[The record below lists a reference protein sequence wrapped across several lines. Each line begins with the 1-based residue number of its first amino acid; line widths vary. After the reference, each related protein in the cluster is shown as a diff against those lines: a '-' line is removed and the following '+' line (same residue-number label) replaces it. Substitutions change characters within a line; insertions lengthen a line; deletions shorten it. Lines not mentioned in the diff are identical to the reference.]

1 MKALFGEEWKN
12 NEKQMPKFAH
22 YLLEEFCRQDTHINI
37 KIFILK
43 IVTNNPK
50 LFKPHANLW
59 FRPICEYII
68 SKKNGGKGFHYFLR
82 DICTML
88 ISWNYVPEN
97 SSRTK
102 ILLTEVINSLML
114 ISADPTKLIFKQ
126 NIKIISTL
134 MEKWRKLIAINK
146 LFVTTM
152 ISRPDSEA
160 ASPLWKMNAI
170 EILALAVCYDI
181 PILVK
186 PEEVEYLS
194 PAE

>member
-1 MKALFGEEWKN
+1 
-12 NEKQMPKFAH
+12 
-22 YLLEEFCRQDTHINI
+22 
-37 KIFILK
+37 
-43 IVTNNPK
+43 
-50 LFKPHANLW
+50 
-59 FRPICEYII
+59 
-68 SKKNGGKGFHYFLR
+68 
-82 DICTML
+82 ML
-88 ISWNYVPEN
+88 ISWNYVPE
-97 SSRTK
+97 SSSATK
-102 ILLTEVINSLML
+102 LLLTEVINSLIL

-134 MEKWRKLIAINK
+134 MDKWRKLIAINK
-146 LFVTTM
+146 LAVTRM

-160 ASPLWKMNAI
+160 QSPLWKMNAI